1 MASPGGRPS
10 PPLGEQG
17 GAGFLFFFSPFLSIG
32 SQQRLEEIVQ
42 RNLFREIDRI
52 LARLQ

>member
-1 MASPGGRPS
+1 LAAHEIQS
-10 PPLGEQG
+10 ETNQ
-17 GAGFLFFFSPFLSIG
+17 

-52 LARLQ
+52 LARSTTAGRLQQQIASNSRANFSR